1 MDGGQL
7 SALVV
12 DDDASLRLLS
22 RVNLELEGFAVR
34 EAHSL
39 ESARAAISEAR
50 PDVVLLDVH
59 LGSEESDGLLGEL
72 RDAGVP
78 VCLVTGSAD
87 AGAYRERADAV
98 LSKPFNPE
106 ELVAIAKRLAKVSA
120 A

>member
-1 MDGGQL
+1 MDGGL
-7 SALVV
+7 PSALVV
-12 DDDASLRLLS
+12 DDDASLRLLN
-22 RVNLELEGFAVR
+22 RVNLELEGFDVR

-39 ESARAAISEAR
+39 STARAAFADAR

-59 LGSEESDGLLGEL
+59 LGNEESDGWLDEL
-72 RDAGVP
+72 RAAGVP

-87 AGAYRERADAV
+87 AAAYRDRADAV
-98 LSKPFNPE
+98 LSKPFDPQ